1 MMLRICVC
9 WFEKHSTWYFQ
20 NTTASVSEISQWTT
34 ISNVSSLES
43 KNFTWVR
50 YCGTI
55 WFLSV
60 ATFPAAAVKT
70 PLTHSLPE
78 ESRPQN
84 TNKGTMVRK
93 QQKGKQ
99 NTLELTN
106 QFSMFFIVKEIN
118 SKTFE
123 VTKGIKLTNNL
134 YDSSYHSKG
143 QVFDEKIWKLLCH
156 LLS

>member
-1 MMLRICVC
+1 
-9 WFEKHSTWYFQ
+9 
-20 NTTASVSEISQWTT
+20 
-34 ISNVSSLES
+34 
-43 KNFTWVR
+43 
-50 YCGTI
+50 
-55 WFLSV
+55 
-60 ATFPAAAVKT
+60 
-70 PLTHSLPE
+70 
-78 ESRPQN
+78 
-84 TNKGTMVRK
+84 MVRK

-143 QVFDEKIWKLLCH
+143 QVFDEKI
-156 LLS
+156 